1 MVDHFRSSLPIG
13 RGART
18 SEKEKGD
25 QEDIR
30 GSFHRIEHSGLFSLS
45 NTNKKK
51 FVESSSR
58 KSTLRNS
65 MRIIFLLI
73 LYLLFSPSSSSQ
85 GLLDGFVQEKGTA
98 DLALSAT
105 YQRAGS
111 YYAGTE
117 AIGIVREHYIA
128 NLYGSYGV
136 SEHSE
141 LIVNV
146 PFIKGRYLEG
156 FGNFQDGS
164 ILYAY
169 ELLQQENEDFGAWK
183 FLFAGGG
190 RLPLSDYR
198 VETAQ
203 AIGQKARTLMGRTL
217 ISLDPHGPFFLNLRG
232 GFDRNFDPVP
242 STYCYS
248 LKVGSAF
255 SKFYAELYF
264 ESQKAIGG
272 KDYRGSGEKA
282 ADSFRELGVGFRKTG
297 LSLYRPLSNGH
308 GISVSSSYILSGRN
322 TGKRFTASLGWVY
335 RYRPDDR
342 N

>member
-1 MVDHFRSSLPIG
+1 
-13 RGART
+13 
-18 SEKEKGD
+18 
-25 QEDIR
+25 
-30 GSFHRIEHSGLFSLS
+30 
-45 NTNKKK
+45 
-51 FVESSSR
+51 
-58 KSTLRNS
+58 

-73 LYLLFSPSSSSQ
+73 LHLLFSSSSSSQ

-98 DLALSAT
+98 DMALSAT

-117 AIGIVREHYIA
+117 PVGIVREHYIA

-146 PFIKGRYLEG
+146 PFIKGRFLEG
-156 FGNFQDGS
+156 IGNFQDGS
-164 ILYAY
+164 LLYAY
-169 ELLQQENEDFGAWK
+169 ELLQQEHDGLGAWN
-183 FLFAGGG
+183 LLLAAGGQ
-190 RLPLSDYR
+190 LPLSDYR

-203 AIGQKARTLMGRTL
+203 AIGQKARTLMGRTV
-217 ISLDPHGPFFLNLRG
+217 IGLDPHGPFFLNLRG

-248 LKVGSAF
+248 LKAGLAF
-255 SKFYAELYF
+255 SKFYGDIYF
-264 ESQKAIGG
+264 SSQKAIGG
-272 KDYRGSGEKA
+272 KDYRGSGDKA

-297 LSLYRPLSNGH
+297 LSLYRPISKGH

-322 TGKRFTASLGWVY
+322 TGKRFTLSLGWVY
-335 RYRPDDR
+335 KYRPKDKD
-342 N
+342 